1 MTNRN
6 RILLVDDDADVLRGA
21 MLWLKAAGYEISTA
35 NDGNQAIAV
44 AVQEKPAAI
53 VMDVRMPNQDGLSA
67 MSQLQQRDDTKDIP
81 IIMLS
86 ASLIDQQRALDA
98 GARFF
103 LPKPYEG
110 KKLVAAVNAAVGRLN

>member
-1 MTNRN
+1 MTNPN

-21 MLWLKAAGYEISTA
+21 MLWLKAAGYETYTA

-44 AVQEKPAAI
+44 AVQDKPDAI
-53 VMDVRMPNQDGLSA
+53 VMDVRMPNRDGLSA

-103 LPKPYEG
+103 LSKPYEG
-110 KKLVAAVNAAVGRLN
+110 KKLIAAVNAAVGRLN